1 MVDSMSLPTASARS
15 NPFDPAPAFSAREA
29 GANELADATNG
40 VRATRVN
47 GVEVILTQAEKAAE
61 ELTYENLKP
70 RAFERGTGEASAE
83 ANPADSL
90 LTDTGPEPA

>member
-15 NPFDPAPAFSAREA
+15 NPFEPAPAFSAREP

-47 GVEVILTQAEKAAE
+47 GVEVILTQAEKTAK

-70 RAFERGTGEASAE
+70 RALKEELAKQAPKRT
-83 ANPADSL
+83 P
-90 LTDTGPEPA
+90 

>member
-1 MVDSMSLPTASARS
+1 MSLPSASARS
-15 NPFDPAPAFSAREA
+15 DPFGPAPAFSAREP

-70 RAFERGTGEASAE
+70 RAFERGSDDTNAE
-83 ANPADSL
+83 ANSADSL
-90 LTDTGPEPA
+90 LTDKGPEPA